1 MRLGRGRAANRE
13 GNKKEETG
21 MKLTKGSAMRENC
34 EGRMNRSRTGVR
46 QAMSWLARTM
56 VLATL
61 LCLVAGR
68 AAEAQAVATTTV
80 QGTVYLANGQ
90 PGAGTLVVSWP
101 AFTTAGGQA
110 VAAGRTPV
118 TIAPDGFMSVKLTPN
133 LGATPAG
140 LFYTAVYQMSDGT
153 ANTEYWVV
161 PAAAQ
166 AALGS
171 VRAQVMPA
179 AQAVQAVTKAYV
191 DQAVSALNGS
201 YVPLAGG
208 TMTGPLTLSA
218 DPAQPLHAS
227 DKHYVDQSFAKAV
240 PLAGGN
246 MTGAL
251 TTPSVNGKQSPS
263 AVSAQTTLQAAV
275 TAAGTTGAVEIPPTY
290 TGTDTFTNTNGVYV
304 KDWRTSGAQ
313 EAKRSV
319 KEFGAVCD
327 GATDDTSALQ
337 TALNYANAHGV
348 ALTIPQGVCKT
359 HTLTWYGE
367 SIGGAGKQVSALKGF
382 PGEDVLATPTDS
394 TNILSYTRL
403 HDLTIYVDQSVDASC
418 ATAKGRGSAGSCAVS
433 RPIENNSIFSP
444 GANGLTAAVGTG
456 AGWYV
461 GNCAIA
467 MPAQT
472 GAGGNGLKVASIEN
486 VEIAAT
492 GTDPMAAA
500 YAGAQSTHT
509 CGMYLAQWP
518 RWSEFRNIDIR
529 GLNTGIAMPALA
541 GTAPS
546 GLNADSNRWEN
557 ITIQAVHGFVA
568 AAGSNNVLDNVVAH
582 VGNSSATGEPPT
594 GLVLDLTGT
603 QYGWTVRNAAMLPT
617 WTAVQPSLTVA
628 ASAGAITGVTLG
640 SEHGLGFDPYG
651 TSVPV
656 QFSGSCTA
664 AANASVNSDG
674 SIGAVTVTQGGVGC
688 SATNT
693 ASLNV
698 AGTWDTA
705 APVNLIGGQNLSFV
719 GGNLLKGTGGY
730 TVWNATSSQTSG
742 TQVANGGG
750 NLPGGGTYGPLA
762 GTSQPGKAFDVD
774 QFPGADFGAKLQA
787 CANAVNSTY
796 GGTCDARNFT
806 GTQSMSANV
815 TIAASNTTVLL
826 PCATIATAN
835 QLIVTAGTRNVSLR
849 GCALRGGSQADGS
862 KGGTAIAYTGSA
874 AAVQVGD
881 GTYAADTLGF
891 HMDNV
896 VVNTTGS
903 SSASAQGLAAYRTQE
918 MDVESV
924 YFLGNQNQTGM
935 TLDGT
940 GNYTGGTY
948 YDNAFNGFQTAVN
961 AIGHQTTNP
970 ATTDWMNASTFV
982 RLHIDC
988 PTSSGSPI
996 AGTYGINL
1004 QAGDGNTFT
1013 GGDVEGCATA
1023 LHLGASAK
1031 NNTIVGLRNENSTK
1045 QVVADAGSAYNN
1057 WMTGGTMFTGAL
1069 TDNGTRNSFLDTF
1082 HRSFNGM
1089 NGDWYGSQQDATVT
1103 NHYRLG
1109 IGAGNERGY
1118 LNRYQSDY
1126 GYRWTIG
1133 LSDAT
1138 AGEQFYQVLDELNN
1152 VNRVSIGQYNNGQSS
1167 TNNQTAINS
1176 AGTGAVVLNGSN
1188 NAGTGGVVIGS
1199 GGSSA
1204 TTVATID
1211 KAGNTNL
1218 TGTLQVAGTT
1228 TLQSTPTVKNGANA
1242 EIDMTLWA
1250 GSTAAQKEAFIYKD
1264 YTGTS
1269 QWYMVKDTANNWAL
1283 NSAVGGLDSFKA
1295 YQSTNTGD
1303 TYVNASNATGAVRI
1317 NYEPNSGSAFNIY
1330 GGGSSVPL
1338 YASFTGAAA
1347 IKFPGL
1353 SASSGHNCLQIDSS
1367 GYITNTGSGCGSNT
1381 TSGTTVSSGTTG
1393 QIAYYTGNGTSIGG
1407 ETSVP
1412 VAAGGTG
1419 ATTAAA
1425 GLANLGGVSA
1435 TATAT
1440 QAMAGALQA
1449 PGLISATSPYVD
1461 IRAYGAVAD
1470 NATPIDAALL
1480 AAWQAAN
1487 ASATAG
1493 ATVLLPCQG
1502 GCYLQDGTILANATA
1517 AGNATI
1523 RIQGNLRLGST
1534 FETPDGLTLLGE
1546 GGAWSAPQ
1554 FTGGDT
1560 FASIAAPAVWGTMG
1574 TAITAT
1580 GSDVTFTPAF
1590 SGGTIG
1596 NMKAGTAIT
1605 VAATMVCSIGSISR
1619 SSGVVTATLSSGC
1632 TIPAGTTVTVAGVT
1646 DTSFDATPMA
1656 IASDYPAQTLVWQQ
1670 SGTDGASSGG
1680 TITGFNES
1688 SFETVRI
1695 HAVAGNSV
1703 TATFAHAHGASDA
1716 WGMAGI
1722 APVPN
1727 TYSNHNFKNIAVVGN
1742 LGAGFWGEHIAFSTF
1757 ENTGFG
1763 ASGAITSIPM
1773 EMASSWWFTI
1783 KHSSLLPTLG
1793 HFCGMNCGTQSY
1805 PNGFRCTALPGTAD
1819 GCGGEMSMIGDNTVI
1834 GGGIKIDTN
1843 GLSQQMGGLLVK
1855 DTTIE
1860 QPINNAVTEDI
1871 SGNPPNIWPVTLDH
1885 VFLQDSFMGYN
1896 PAWIGWES
1904 PAGSNRA
1911 VTNVASVTIRN
1922 FSSVI
1927 SQTPA
1932 NKYYSGRLTID
1943 GTDYYQGG
1951 VNLPINRTAPVGTI
1965 MDGSIIQSE
1974 IDGIGAGLGPAL
1986 IPYGT
1991 DSGIS
1996 QDPTQWGCG
2005 GGCRLTSVLAP
2016 DGTMTA
2022 SEVKNLNALVGYTSN
2037 TNDYAGD
2044 CFLFGAWVKA
2054 PPGRALNGN
2063 AWGTMYLISGGAVF
2077 DQGSGIA
2084 YSRPFENNIA
2094 YNWWHPVVAK
2104 SCITTGAAGA
2114 AGLYLMGNTQFWK
2127 PFVIYIPASAGIAMN
2142 EIERWRQQLLHG
2154 VVPSGMPLGGGVL
2167 AVDASH
2173 KLYWGSDTNLYR
2185 SGAGVMKTDGAFDAT
2200 AGYKCQGSYGST
2212 GQVLTSTGSGCQ
2224 WTGLTTGLQSFTGD
2238 GVVLSNQASTGP
2250 VTATLKAVS
2259 PNQVL
2264 AGPANGSAQSTPAY
2278 RALTSADL
2286 PASIASNTSG
2296 TAAGLSSASALP
2308 NGTTASTQAQGDG
2321 STQVATTAYVDTGL
2335 SGKAAA
2341 NATTTV
2347 NGQSCALGSSC
2358 TVAAAPGGTASGDL
2372 SGNYPSPMV
2381 AKVNGGAVPMGASLL
2396 GTNSNGQLVNATNAT
2411 LANNTTGNAATATA
2425 LATTPSQCPAGTYS
2439 TGVSA
2444 TGAANCAQ
2452 VNASQLGAGGLAGG
2466 TTATTQTQGDNSAR
2480 VATTSYVDTGLNQK
2494 ASVTASTV
2502 VNGTVCA
2509 LGTSCSVSIGTATA
2523 LATAPTQCPAGYA
2536 AAGIQANGNATGCI
2550 AVGSSSSVAGPGL
2563 SVAGDLANFSGTTGG
2578 VLKDSGIAAAN
2589 IATTTQAIALAKGTT
2604 GVTQAQGDGSAKV
2617 ATTAYVDAGLSGKA
2631 DAATTVNGHALNG
2644 NVTVSASEITTG
2656 TLPHAQ
2662 LPALA
2667 SADIPNNTANTTGN
2681 AATATALAATPTT
2694 CATGYAPTGIL
2705 ANGNVTGCAAVNSG
2719 SVTSVGLSVPGS
2731 ALYTVS
2737 GSPVTG
2743 SGTLTLTPN
2752 AQTPNT
2758 FLAGPASGST
2768 AAAPAFRGIASGDLP
2783 ASIAAN
2789 TTGTAAGLSAASA
2802 LPSGT
2807 TATTQSAGDNSTKVA
2822 TTAYADAEGCALTKY
2837 TVAYNDAALTGV
2849 SSATPTKAL
2858 VTLPGT
2864 SSRICLVEISG
2875 TTSFTG
2881 ITNLTA
2887 ATVRLQSG
2895 AGTPLLYSPNQDIF
2909 GAVGPAT
2916 NNYWTDAGSTADR
2929 TSQSVV
2935 AAFTFTCSSGNC
2947 YSSGLTA
2954 GSVNIT
2960 VGVRTMP

>member
-1 MRLGRGRAANRE
+1 
-13 GNKKEETG
+13 
-21 MKLTKGSAMRENC
+21 MKLTKGSAMREDC
-34 EGRMNRSRTGVR
+34 YGRTNRSRIRMALMRVALVT
-46 QAMSWLARTM
+46 MLA
-56 VLATL
+56 AF
-61 LCLVAGR
+61 LCLT
-68 AAEAQAVATTTV
+68 AEHAVKAQAVSTTTV

-110 VAAGRTPV
+110 VAAGRMSV

-218 DPAQPLHAS
+218 DPTQPLHAS

-304 KDWRTSGAQ
+304 KDWRTGGAQ
-313 EAKRSV
+313 QTARSV

-359 HTLTWYGE
+359 HTLTWHGE

-418 ATAKGRGSAGSCAVS
+418 ATAKGRASAGSCAVS
-433 RPIENNSIFSP
+433 RAIENNSIFSP
-444 GANGLTAAVGTG
+444 GANGLTATAGTG

-467 MPAQT
+467 MPART

-492 GTDPMAAA
+492 GTDPLAST
-500 YAGAQSTHT
+500 YAGAHSTHT
-509 CGMYLAQWP
+509 CGLYLAQWP

-541 GTAPS
+541 GTTPS

-557 ITIQAVHGFVA
+557 ITIQAAHGFVA

-582 VGNSSATGEPPT
+582 VGNSAATGEPPT

-603 QYGWTVRNAAMLPT
+603 QYGWTVRNAVMLPT
-617 WTAVQPSLTVA
+617 WTAVQPALSVA

-640 SEHGLGFDPYG
+640 AEHGLGLDPYG

-688 SATNT
+688 SVTNT
-693 ASLNV
+693 ASINV

-774 QFPGADFGAKLQA
+774 QFPGVDFGAKLQA
-787 CANAVNSTY
+787 CVNAVNTTY

-806 GTQSMSANV
+806 GAQSMSANV
-815 TIAASNTTVLL
+815 TIGTSNTTVLL
-826 PCATIATAN
+826 PCATIGTAN
-835 QLIVTAGTRNVSLR
+835 QLIVAAGARNVSLR
-849 GCALRGGSQADGS
+849 GCTLRGGSQADGS

-881 GTYAADTLGF
+881 ATYTADTLGF

-903 SSASAQGLAAYRTQE
+903 SSASTQGLAAYRTQE

-961 AIGHQTTNP
+961 AIGHQATNS

-1023 LHLGASAK
+1023 LHLGSSAK

-1057 WMTGGTMFTGAL
+1057 WITGGTMFTGAL

-1109 IGAGNERGY
+1109 IGSGNERGY

-1126 GYRWTIG
+1126 GYRWTTG

-1152 VNRVSIGQYNNGQSS
+1152 VYRVSIGQYNNGQSS
-1167 TNNQTAINS
+1167 TNNQTVINS

-1250 GSTAAQKEAFIYKD
+1250 GSTASQKESFIYKD

-1269 QWYMVKDTANNWAL
+1269 QWYMVKDASNNWAL

-1295 YQSTNTGD
+1295 YQSTNSGD
-1303 TYVNASNATGAVRI
+1303 TYINASNATGAVRV
-1317 NYEPNSGSAFNIY
+1317 NYETGSGAAFNVY
-1330 GGGSSVPL
+1330 GGNSSSL
-1338 YASFTGAAA
+1338 YASFTGQAA

-1353 SASSGHNCLQIDSS
+1353 AASSGHNCLQIDSS

-1419 ATTAAA
+1419 ATTAEA

-1470 NATPIDAALL
+1470 NVTPIDAALL

-1487 ASATAG
+1487 ASAMAG

-1517 AGNATI
+1517 AGNATL
-1523 RIQGNLRLGST
+1523 RIQGNLRLGTT
-1534 FETPDGLTLLGE
+1534 FVTPDSLTLLGE
-1546 GGAWSAPQ
+1546 GGGWSAPQ
-1554 FTGGDT
+1554 FTNGDT
-1560 FASIAAPAVWGTMG
+1560 YASITGPPVWGTMG

-1580 GSDVTFTPAF
+1580 GSDVTFTPTF
-1590 SGGTIG
+1590 GGGAISS
-1596 NMKAGTAIT
+1596 MKAGTAIT
-1605 VAATMVCSIGSISR
+1605 VAATTTCTISAVSR
-1619 SSGVVTATLSSGC
+1619 SLGVVTATLSSAC
-1632 TIPAGTTVTVAGVT
+1632 TIPAGTTVTVAGVA
-1646 DTSFDATPMA
+1646 DTSFNTTPMVT
-1656 IASDYPAQTLVWQQ
+1656 ASDYPAQTLVWQQ
-1670 SGTDGASSGG
+1670 SGTDGTSSGG
-1680 TITGFNES
+1680 TITGFNEM

-1695 HAVAGNSV
+1695 HAVSGSSV
-1703 TATFAHAHGASDA
+1703 TATFVHAHGASDA
-1716 WGMAGI
+1716 WGMVAI
-1722 APVPN
+1722 APMAS
-1727 TYSNHNFKNIAVVGN
+1727 TYNNHNFKNLAVGGN
-1742 LGAGFWGEHIAFSTF
+1742 YGAGFWGEHIAFSTF
-1757 ENTGFG
+1757 ENVGFG
-1763 ASGAITSIPM
+1763 AVGTMTSIPV

-1783 KHSSLLPTLG
+1783 KHSSLLPTVS
-1793 HFCGMNCGTQSY
+1793 HFCGLNCGTQSY
-1805 PNGFRCTALPGTAD
+1805 PYGFRCTGLPGTYD
-1819 GCGGEMSMIGDNTVI
+1819 GCGGEMSMISDNTVI
-1834 GGGIKIDTN
+1834 GGGIKFDTN

-1885 VFLQDSFMGYN
+1885 VFLQDSFMGYS
-1896 PAWIGWES
+1896 PAWIGWEY
-1904 PAGSNRA
+1904 PAGSNRGNP
-1911 VTNVASVTIRN
+1911 NVALITIRN

-1927 SQTPA
+1927 SRTPA
-1932 NKYYSGRLTID
+1932 NKYYSGRLMID

-1951 VNLPINRTAPVGTI
+1951 VNLIVGRQSPVGTI
-1965 MDGSIIQSE
+1965 SDGSITMTE
-1974 IDGIGAGLGPAL
+1974 LDGIGGSLGPSV
-1986 IPYGT
+1986 IPT
-1991 DSGIS
+1991 ATQPVS
-1996 QDPTQWGCG
+1996 QSPSSWYADITNI
-2005 GGCRLTSVLAP
+2005 LAP
-2016 DGTMTA
+2016 DGTNTA
-2022 SEVKNLNALVGYTSN
+2022 GELDATNATKSMDVYHFTVAN
-2037 TNDYAGD
+2037 RYAGD
-2044 CFLFGAWVKA
+2044 CFLVGAWVKA
-2054 PPGRALNGN
+2054 GQNSTYASSAYSPI
-2063 AWGTMYLISGGAVF
+2063 YLYSYGGDVF
-2077 DQGSGIA
+2077 DQGS
-2084 YSRPFENNIA
+2084 NIA
-2094 YNWWHPVVAK
+2094 EFGAFQQRIENNWWHPMVGMTCLTTAGYGSYIAMRFAVT
-2104 SCITTGAAGA
+2104 STSSITV
-2114 AGLYLMGNTQFWK
+2114 GNQYWK
-2127 PFVIYIPASAGIAMN
+2127 PFMIYIPASANVAKN

-2154 VVPSGMPLGGGVL
+2154 VVPPGIPAGGGIL
-2167 AVDASH
+2167 AIDASH
-2173 KLYWGSDTNLYR
+2173 KLYWGGDTNLYR
-2185 SGAGVMKTDGAFDAT
+2185 SAAGVVKTDGAFDAGS
-2200 AGYKCQGSYGST
+2200 GYKCQGSYGSA

-2224 WTGLTTGLQSFTGD
+2224 WTGLTTGLLSFTGD
-2238 GVVLSNQASTGP
+2238 GVVLSNQASTGS

-2264 AGPANGSAQSTPAY
+2264 AGPASGSAQATPTY

-2286 PASIASNTSG
+2286 PANIASNTSG
-2296 TAAGLSSASALP
+2296 TAAGLSTASALP
-2308 NGTTASTQAQGDG
+2308 NGTTAATQAQGDG

-2335 SGKAAA
+2335 VGKAAT

-2358 TVAAAPGGTASGDL
+2358 TVAAMPGGTASGDL
-2372 SGNYPSPMV
+2372 SGSYPSPTV
-2381 AKVNGGAVPMGASLL
+2381 AKVNGGSVPVGANLV
-2396 GTNSNGQLVNATNAT
+2396 GTNSSGQLVNATNAT

-2444 TGAANCAQ
+2444 TGAANCSQ
-2452 VNASQLGAGGLAGG
+2452 VNASQLGVGALAGG

-2480 VATTSYVDTGLNQK
+2480 VATTAYVDTGLNQK

-2502 VNGTVCA
+2502 VNGTVCS
-2509 LGTSCSVSIGTATA
+2509 LGSSCSVSIGTATA
-2523 LATAPTQCPAGYA
+2523 LATVPTQCPAGYA

-2550 AVGSSSSVAGPGL
+2550 AVGSGSAVAGPGS
-2563 SVAGDLANFSGTTGG
+2563 SVSGDLVIFNGTTGG
-2578 VLKDSGIAAAN
+2578 VLKDSGMAAAN

-2604 GVTQAQGDGSAKV
+2604 AVTQAQGDGSTKV

-2631 DAATTVNGHALNG
+2631 NTTTTVNGYALSG
-2644 NVTVSASEITTG
+2644 NVTVSASDITTG

-2667 SADIPNNTANTTGN
+2667 SADIPNNMANTTGN
-2681 AATATALAATPTT
+2681 AATATALVATPTT

-2705 ANGNVTGCAAVNSG
+2705 ANGNATGCAPVNSG
-2719 SVTSVGLSVPGS
+2719 SVTSVGLSIPGS
-2731 ALYTVS
+2731 VLYTVS
-2737 GSPVTG
+2737 GSPVT
-2743 SGTLTLTPN
+2743 STGTLTLTPN
-2752 AQTPNT
+2752 TQAPNT

-2783 ASIAAN
+2783 VSIASN
-2789 TTGTAAGLSAASA
+2789 TTGTAAGLSAASM
-2802 LPSGT
+2802 LPGGT
-2807 TATTQSAGDNSTKVA
+2807 TATTPSAGDNSTKVA
-2822 TTAYADAEGCALTKY
+2822 TTAYADAESCVLTKY
-2837 TVAYNDAALTGV
+2837 TVPYNDLSLTGV
-2849 SSATPTKAL
+2849 SSATPTKTL
-2858 VTLPGT
+2858 LTLPGT
-2864 SSRICLVEISG
+2864 SSRICMVEISG
-2875 TTSFTG
+2875 TTSFVG
-2881 ITNLTA
+2881 ISNLTA
-2887 ATVRLQSG
+2887 ATMRLQSG

-2909 GAVGPAT
+2909 GTVGPAT

>member
-1 MRLGRGRAANRE
+1 
-13 GNKKEETG
+13 

-46 QAMSWLARTM
+46 EAMSWLARTM

-101 AFTTAGGQA
+101 AFTTAAGQA
-110 VAAGRTPV
+110 VAAGRTSV

-140 LFYTAVYQMSDGT
+140 LFYTAVYHLSDGSV
-153 ANTEYWVV
+153 NTEYWVV
-161 PAAAQ
+161 PSAAQ

-191 DQAVSALNGS
+191 DQAVSTLDGS

-218 DPAQPLHAS
+218 DPTQPLHAS

-263 AVSAQTTLQAAV
+263 SVSAQTTLQAAV
-275 TAAGTTGAVEIPPTY
+275 TAAGTNGSVEIPPTY

-304 KDWRTSGAQ
+304 KDWRTGGAQ
-313 EAKRSV
+313 QAKRSV

-327 GATDDTSALQ
+327 GSTDDTSALQ
-337 TALNYANAHGV
+337 AALNYANTHSVVLA
-348 ALTIPQGVCKT
+348 IPQGVCKT
-359 HTLTWYGE
+359 HTLTWRGE

-418 ATAKGRGSAGSCAVS
+418 ATAKGRASAGSCAMS
-433 RPIENNSIFSP
+433 RPIENDSIFSP
-444 GANGLTAAVGTG
+444 GANGLTATAGTG

-492 GTDPMAAA
+492 GTDPLASTYAAA
-500 YAGAQSTHT
+500 YSTHT

-541 GTAPS
+541 ATTPA

-557 ITIQAVHGFVA
+557 ITIQAAHGFVA
-568 AAGSNNVLDNVVAH
+568 AAGSNNVLDNVVAQ
-582 VGNSSATGEPPT
+582 VGNSAATGEPPT
-594 GLVLDLTGT
+594 GLALDLTGT
-603 QYGWTVRNAAMLPT
+603 QYGWTVRNATMLPT

-640 SEHGLGFDPYG
+640 TEHGLGFDPYG

-656 QFSGSCTA
+656 KFSGSCTA
-664 AANASVNSDG
+664 AANALVNSDG

-688 SATNT
+688 SVTTT
-693 ASLNV
+693 ASIDA

-705 APVNLIGGQNLSFV
+705 APVNLIGGQNLAFV

-730 TVWNATSSQTSG
+730 TVWNATSSETSG
-742 TQVANGGG
+742 TQVAGGGG

-762 GTSQPGKAFDVD
+762 GTGQPGKAFDVD
-774 QFPGADFGAKLQA
+774 QFPGVDFGAKLQA
-787 CANAVNSTY
+787 CVNAVNATY

-835 QLIVTAGTRNVSLR
+835 QLIVTAGARNVSLR

-874 AAVQVGD
+874 AAMQVGD
-881 GTYAADTLGF
+881 ATYAADTLGF

-896 VVNTTGS
+896 AVNTVGS

-948 YDNAFNGFQTAVN
+948 YDVALNGFQTAVN
-961 AIGHQTTNP
+961 AIGHQMTNS

-982 RLHIDC
+982 RLHINC
-988 PTSSGSPI
+988 PTSGGSPI

-1023 LHLGASAK
+1023 MHLGASAK
-1031 NNTIVGLRNENSTK
+1031 NNTIVGLRNENSTS

-1082 HRSFNGM
+1082 HRSFNGL

-1109 IGAGNERGY
+1109 TGAGNERGY
-1118 LNRYQSDY
+1118 LNRYQTDY
-1126 GYRWTIG
+1126 GYRWTVG
-1133 LSDAT
+1133 LSDAA

-1199 GGSSA
+1199 GGTSA

-1218 TGTLQVAGTT
+1218 AGTLQVAGAT

-1264 YTGTS
+1264 YTGAS
-1269 QWYMVKDTANNWAL
+1269 QWYMVKDAANNWAL

-1295 YQSTNTGD
+1295 YQSTNSGD
-1303 TYVNASNATGAVRI
+1303 TYINASNTAGAVRI

-1393 QIAYYTGNGTSIGG
+1393 QIAYYTGNGTSVGG

-1412 VAAGGTG
+1412 VTAGGTG

-1425 GLANLGGVSA
+1425 GLANLGGVST
-1435 TATAT
+1435 TATTT
-1440 QAMAGALQA
+1440 QTMAGALQA

-1493 ATVLLPCQG
+1493 ATVLLPCRG

-1517 AGNATI
+1517 TGNATI
-1523 RIQGNLRLGST
+1523 RLQGNLRLGST
-1534 FETPDGLTLLGE
+1534 FETPDSLTLLGE

-1554 FTGGDT
+1554 FTNGDT
-1560 FASIAAPAVWGTMG
+1560 YASIKGPVVSGTMG

-1580 GSDVTFTPAF
+1580 GSDVTFTPTF
-1590 SGGTIG
+1590 GGGTID

-1605 VAATMVCSIGSISR
+1605 VAATTACSISSISR
-1619 SSGVVTATLSSGC
+1619 SSGVVTATLSSAC

-1646 DTSFDATPMA
+1646 DTSFNTTPMVT
-1656 IASDYPAQTLVWQQ
+1656 ASDYPAQTLVWQQ

-1680 TITGFNES
+1680 TITGFNEL

-1695 HAVAGNSV
+1695 HAVSGNSV

-1716 WGMAGI
+1716 WGMVAI
-1722 APVPN
+1722 APVSS
-1727 TYSNHNFKNIAVVGN
+1727 TYTNHNFKNIAVVGN

-1757 ENTGFG
+1757 ENVGFG
-1763 ASGAITSIPM
+1763 ATGAMTSIPM

-1783 KHSSLLPTLG
+1783 KHSSLLPTVG
-1793 HFCGMNCGTQSY
+1793 HGCGTNCGTQSY
-1805 PNGFRCTALPGTAD
+1805 PYGFRCTGLPGTAD
-1819 GCGGEMSMIGDNTVI
+1819 GCGGEMSTIGDNTVI

-1871 SGNPPNIWPVTLDH
+1871 SGGPSNIWPVTLDH
-1885 VFLQDSFMGYN
+1885 VFLQDNFMGYS
-1896 PAWIGWES
+1896 PAWIGWEY

-1911 VTNVASVTIRN
+1911 VTNVASVTIKN
-1922 FSSVI
+1922 FSSII
-1927 SQTPA
+1927 SQTAA
-1932 NKYYSGRLTID
+1932 NKYYSGRLMID
-1943 GTDYYQGG
+1943 GMDYYQGG
-1951 VNLPINRTAPVGTI
+1951 VKLPINRTAPVGTI
-1965 MDGSIIQSE
+1965 MDGSMIQSE
-1974 IDGIGAGLGPAL
+1974 IDGIGAGLGPTL
-1986 IPYGT
+1986 IPT
-1991 DSGIS
+1991 STVDIR
-1996 QDPTQWGCG
+1996 QDTSTWGCS
-2005 GGCRLTSVLAP
+2005 GGCNLTSVLAP
-2016 DGTMTA
+2016 DGTMTGTQINGNGA
-2022 SEVKNLNALVGYTSN
+2022 DVGGSLPGAKTYS
-2037 TNDYAGD
+2037 AGD
-2044 CFLFGAWVKA
+2044 CFLFGAWVKSSVN
-2054 PPGRALNGN
+2054 PTTGD
-2063 AWGTMYLISGGAVF
+2063 AWGTFYIYASGLTF
-2077 DQGSGIA
+2077 DQGSNIA
-2084 YSRPFENNIA
+2084 YSKSFENNIG

-2104 SCITTGAAGA
+2104 ACIKATVYSGGV
-2114 AGLYLMGNTQFWK
+2114 GMRLEPNTQFWK
-2127 PFVIYIPASAGIAMN
+2127 PFMIYVPVSAGIDTT
-2142 EIERWRQQLLHG
+2142 ELERWRQQLLHG
-2154 VVPSGMPLGGGVL
+2154 VVPPGMPAGGGIL
-2167 AVDASH
+2167 AVNPSH
-2173 KLYWGSDTNLYR
+2173 KFYWGNDTNLYR
-2185 SGAGVMKTDGAFDAT
+2185 SSAGVMKTDGAFDAGV
-2200 AGYKCQGSYGST
+2200 GYKCQGSYGT
-2212 GQVLTSTGSGCQ
+2212 AGQVLTTTGSGCQ
-2224 WTGLTTGLQSFTGD
+2224 WTGLTTGLLSFTGD
-2238 GVVLSNQASTGP
+2238 GVVLSNQASTGS

-2264 AGPANGSAQSTPAY
+2264 AGPASGSAQSTPTY

-2296 TAAGLSSASALP
+2296 TAAGLNAASTLP
-2308 NGTTASTQAQGDG
+2308 NGTTAATQAQSDG

-2335 SGKAAA
+2335 SGKAAT

-2358 TVAAAPGGTASGDL
+2358 TVVAAPGGTAGGDL
-2372 SGNYPSPMV
+2372 SGSYPSPAV
-2381 AKVNGGAVPMGASLL
+2381 AKVNGGAVPAGASLL
-2396 GTNSNGQLVNATNAT
+2396 GTNSSGQLVNATNAT

-2425 LATTPSQCPAGTYS
+2425 LAATPTQCPAGTYS

-2444 TGAANCAQ
+2444 AGAANCSQ
-2452 VNASQLGAGGLAGG
+2452 VNASQLGAGALASG
-2466 TTATTQTQGDNSAR
+2466 TTATTQTQGNNSAR

-2509 LGTSCSVSIGTATA
+2509 LGNSCSVSIGTATA
-2523 LATAPTQCPAGYA
+2523 LATVPTQCPAGYA

-2550 AVGSSSSVAGPGL
+2550 AVGSGSAVAGPGS
-2563 SVAGDLANFSGTTGG
+2563 SVSGDLVTFNGTTGG
-2578 VLKDSGIAAAN
+2578 VLKDSGMAAAN

-2604 GVTQAQGDGSAKV
+2604 AVTQAQGDGSTKV

-2631 DAATTVNGHALNG
+2631 DAATTVNEHELSGD
-2644 NVTVSASEITTG
+2644 VTVSASDITTG

-2667 SADIPNNTANTTGN
+2667 SVDIPNNAASTTGN
-2681 AATATALAATPTT
+2681 AATATALAATPTS

-2705 ANGNVTGCAAVNSG
+2705 ANGNATGCAAVNSG
-2719 SVTSVGLSVPGS
+2719 SVTSVGLAIPGS

-2752 AQTPNT
+2752 TQTANT

-2768 AAAPAFRGIASGDLP
+2768 AAAPAFRGIASADLP
-2783 ASIAAN
+2783 ATIAAS

-2802 LPSGT
+2802 LPGGT
-2807 TATTQSAGDNSTKVA
+2807 TAATQSAGDNSTKVA
-2822 TTAYADAEGCALTKY
+2822 TTAYVDAASCALTKY

-2849 SSATPTKAL
+2849 SGATPTKTL
-2858 VTLPGT
+2858 LTLPST
-2864 SSRICLVEISG
+2864 SSRICLVEIGG

-2881 ITNLTA
+2881 ISNLTA

-2916 NNYWTDAGSTADR
+2916 NNYWTDAGNNADR
-2929 TSQSVV
+2929 TNQSVV